1 MDLEDAVEEIARETT
16 EINYR
21 LKAVEDEVQN
31 LSKIDIVEEIKE
43 LKELVKYI
51 LTRMKL
57 APPSSDS
64 EDD

>member
-21 LKAVEDEVQN
+21 LKSVEDEVQN

-57 APPSSDS
+57 APPSSDT
-64 EDD
+64 DDD